1 MGGNSLLVF
10 NGLNRIKTQLLKSTI
25 ARVEKDA
32 ELQYILLSLDG
43 ASVLFSEDKI
53 QFINRTFE
61 SVFVKSHKFEQRPL
75 LKVARRINH
84 WTTC

>member
-10 NGLNRIKTQLLKSTI
+10 NGLNRIKTQLLNSTI

-43 ASVLFSEDKI
+43 ASVLFSDDKI

-61 SVFVKSHKFEQRPL
+61 SVFVKSRKLEQRL
-75 LKVARRINH
+75 FAESSAEN
-84 WTTC
+84 

>member
-43 ASVLFSEDKI
+43 ASVLFSEDKS

-61 SVFVKSHKFEQRPL
+61 SVFVKSHKFEQRL
-75 LKVARRINH
+75 FAESSAEN
-84 WTTC
+84 